1 MKLQVLASLALGA
14 AVVQAACPGGCNG
27 HGACGAADVCECQ
40 QNWAGGDCSL
50 RACPFG
56 PSWTATTMATLADD
70 RIADDVIAAT
80 PGGFFERNGD
90 GDFLFPET
98 FEALYPKAPASHA
111 YTECSG
117 RGTCDYS
124 TGLCRCFEGF
134 EGRGCRRMTCPNG
147 CSGHGRCLTNSEI
160 NDNYNSVNGPNDE
173 YWDQHRTQSCAC
185 DRGYSGYDCSLRICP
200 FGDDPTTA
208 CSENSAADY
217 QMVQVA
223 VTDNSTFFTLEF
235 TDMFGGAFTTRP
247 IAVDACEVDA
257 AGGCRE
263 LQYALMELPN
273 FAIPEVEVDLV
284 DIETQDVSGTAT
296 TVNTYVVHFSDPSN
310 TGKQNTLQC
319 EVIADNT
326 AAGAAPKYA
335 NVVEC
340 ATYNV
345 GQPEWY
351 DDAGNELTL
360 ESSIAGID
368 ITYAMDDLIP
378 DCTSGALCAET
389 AYEEFVLCSNKGLC
403 DYATGNCVCSEG
415 HFGEACEKQS
425 TFY

>member
-1 MKLQVLASLALGA
+1 
-14 AVVQAACPGGCNG
+14 
-27 HGACGAADVCECQ
+27 
-40 QNWAGGDCSL
+40 
-50 RACPFG
+50 
-56 PSWTATTMATLADD
+56 
-70 RIADDVIAAT
+70 
-80 PGGFFERNGD
+80 
-90 GDFLFPET
+90 
-98 FEALYPKAPASHA
+98 
-111 YTECSG
+111 
-117 RGTCDYS
+117 
-124 TGLCRCFEGF
+124 
-134 EGRGCRRMTCPNG
+134 MTCPNG

-389 AYEEFVLCSNKGLC
+389 AYEEFVPCSNKGLC